1 MTASEI
7 YSKVRRLTYT
17 TTNDWSDADM
27 VTDLNAEL
35 TSLQINILRD
45 RGALE
50 FDDLNYADVPI
61 ATFNTT
67 AGTPGYKLVE
77 DEDGNEILTIHKVAI
92 KIGDNLTDVP
102 RQTVAEG
109 NQDVM
114 KQTSQSVPQKYYEV
128 GNSIYFSPIPDGSY
142 EVTVWLDRAMDF
154 LTTSDTTKEPGLPTA
169 YHNLL
174 CYKTALNYHK
184 LDDRAYQK
192 YMQRVQIEEERLQQ
206 YEENRRV
213 DEQTVMSVDTIRG
226 L

>member
-17 TTNDWSDADM
+17 KATDWSDADM
-27 VTDLNAEL
+27 VADLNAEL

-50 FDDLNYADVPI
+50 FDDLNYANVPI

-67 AGTPGYKLVE
+67 ANTPGYKLVE

-154 LTTSDTTKEPGLPTA
+154 LLTSDTTKEPGLPTA

-184 LDDRAYQK
+184 LDDRAYNR
-192 YMQRVQIEEERLQQ
+192 YMQRVQMEEERLQQ
-206 YEENRRV
+206 YEEIRRV
-213 DEQTVMSVDTIRG
+213 D
-226 L
+226 

>member
-67 AGTPGYKLVE
+67 AGQQGYKLVE
-77 DEDGNEILTIHKVAI
+77 DEDGNEILTIHKVAL

-142 EVTVWLDRAMDF
+142 EATVWLDRAMDF
-154 LTTSDTTKEPGLPTA
+154 LLTSDTTKEPGLPTA

-192 YMQRVQIEEERLQQ
+192 YMQRVQMEEERLQQ

>member
-1 MTASEI
+1 MTATEI

-17 TTNDWSDADM
+17 KATDWSDADM

-50 FDDLNYADVPI
+50 FDDLNYANVPI

-67 AGTPGYKLVE
+67 AGQQGYKLVE

-92 KIGDNLTDVP
+92 KIGDNLTDTP

-154 LTTSDTTKEPGLPTA
+154 LLTSDTTKEPGLPTA

-184 LDDRAYQK
+184 LDDRAYNR
-192 YMQRVQIEEERLQQ
+192 YMQRVQMEEERLQQ

-213 DEQTVMSVDTIRG
+213 DEQTVMSVDTVRG

>member
-67 AGTPGYKLVE
+67 AGQQGYKLVE

-142 EVTVWLDRAMDF
+142 EATAWLDRAMDF

-192 YMQRVQIEEERLQQ
+192 YMQRVQMEEERLQQ

-213 DEQTVMSVDTIRG
+213 DEQTIISVETFSG